1 MKVSLWAEIR
11 RLYEIEKLSR
21 RAIVKH
27 LHCSRRTVNKAL
39 AMPQPPTQ
47 TRKPRSS
54 ILAPYRVQIDA
65 LIAKYPHLSAV
76 RVLEEISKG
85 SEGYRGGITVVRDY
99 LRQIRPARGR
109 IYQEVHY
116 QPGEAMQVDWG
127 DCGRLEIGQT
137 SRRVSVFVAVLCY
150 SRLCYIEFSLSQRKP
165 EFYRAIVNALGF
177 YGGSPRKIIFD
188 NLKAAVVNGSG
199 RHACL
204 HPEFLA
210 VCGHFCMQAVACERR
225 DPESKGVAE
234 ATVRYVKHNALQGRI
249 EELAGWEDYQKFA
262 SYWRDEVANVRI
274 HHTTKERPRDR
285 FEKERDLLRP
295 LPAVPFDTDEV
306 VSVVVNSHARVKFD
320 GNRYSVPPE
329 VARKTA
335 LLRASPTQ
343 VRILYQG
350 REIACH
356 ARCYERGQLILDTA
370 HHLQALKMR
379 TRIRAHQLEDS
390 FDALG
395 EEAQK
400 FHLQL
405 RRRPVKTA
413 VHLRRLLKLVRLYGR
428 REVVAA
434 IARANEYQTYDAA
447 YVETILL
454 QERRRRELPSP
465 TEVRPERKEL
475 IEEIDLD
482 EPDPAVYDRLCDD
495 QEAPGDQEEQEKPER
510 DQEKQDE

>member
-11 RLYEIEKLSR
+11 RLKEVEGLSQKAIAR
-21 RAIVKH
+21 R
-27 LHCSRRTVNKAL
+27 LHCCTKTVSKAL
-39 AMPQPPTQ
+39 AMEQPPTQ
-47 TRKPRSS
+47 ASSKPRDS
-54 ILAPYRVQIDA
+54 ILDPYRPQIDA
-65 LIAKYPHLSAV
+65 LVAKYPELSAV
-76 RVLEEISKG
+76 RVLEQISKG
-85 SEGYRGGITVVRDY
+85 EKGYRGGICLVRRY

-127 DCGRLEIGQT
+127 DCGRLVMGET
-137 SRRVSVFVAVLCY
+137 SRRVSVLVATLCF
-150 SRLCYIEFSLSQRKP
+150 SRLCYIEFSLAQRKAD
-165 EFYRAIVNALGF
+165 FYRALVHAVNF

-210 VCGHFCMQAVACERR
+210 VCGHFCMEPIACQRR
-225 DPESKGVAE
+225 DPESKGIVE
-234 ATVRYVKHNALQGRI
+234 AGVRYVKRNALQGRA
-249 EELAGWEDYQKFA
+249 EELTCWEDYQKLA
-262 SYWRDEVANVRI
+262 SYWRDAVANVRI
-274 HHTTKERPRDR
+274 HHTTKERPLDR

-295 LPAVPFDTDEV
+295 LPGVPFDTDEV
-306 VSVVVNSHARVKFD
+306 VSVVVDSHARVKFD

-329 VARKTA
+329 VARKSAT
-335 LLRASPTQ
+335 LHASQTQ
-343 VRILYQG
+343 VRIIYQG

-356 ARCYERGQLILDTA
+356 ARCYERNQLIRDTS

-379 TRIRAHQLEDS
+379 TRLRAHHVENT

-395 EEAQK
+395 KEAQK
-400 FHLQL
+400 FHLEL
-405 RRRPVKTA
+405 RRRPVKTI
-413 VHLRRLLKLVRLYGR
+413 VHLRRVLKLVRLYGR
-428 REVVAA
+428 HEVVAA
-434 IARANEYQTYDAA
+434 IARANEYRTYDAA

-465 TEVRPERKEL
+465 TEVCPERKEL
-475 IEEIDLD
+475 IDQIDLD
-482 EPDPAVYDRLCDD
+482 EPDPGAYDRLWDD
-495 QEAPGDQEEQEKPER
+495 QQDQEKPKN